1 MCPRW
6 STIFVKCVKMHHTE
20 HMTQPELLVV
30 LQSHSI
36 TDNQKVLGFVNES
49 QLRYVGHGKAT
60 VSKVCFSSLAAALI
74 HLKQSYPHNTVRL
87 HVIDDRS
94 DSHVLE
100 HFHTHMQ
107 QLNANG
113 VESTIAALDGEG
125 LPHSCRR
132 QYEYGRDHG
141 RDLVYFA
148 QDDYLFYPNAFKL
161 MVEQYSSSSAI
172 VGAPVSI
179 FPYND
184 PHEYILE
191 NSALKCNLI
200 QGSDRYWRTCIHPA
214 CCFMTH
220 VSVIRQHWDLFDAFW
235 QHEVNS
241 TMELDTISRLFWE
254 RQLVLLVPIPSLAL
268 HLQYE
273 SEKDPFLDWKMLWDH
288 YHKQLPLDVTSPW
301 QQYNT

>member
-1 MCPRW
+1 
-6 STIFVKCVKMHHTE
+6 
-20 HMTQPELLVV
+20 MTQPELLVV

-36 TDNQKVLGFVNES
+36 TDNQKILGFVDNS
-49 QLRYVGHGKAT
+49 QMRYVGHDKAT
-60 VSKVCFSSLAAALI
+60 VSKTCFMSLCVS
-74 HLKQSYPHNTVRL
+74 LKRLKLKYPTHTVRL

-94 DSHVLE
+94 SSHVIAHFE
-100 HFHTHMQ
+100 HHIQ
-107 QLNANG
+107 DLLQNG
-113 VESTIAALDGEG
+113 VQASLAPLDGEG
-125 LPHSCRR
+125 LLHSCRR

-141 RDLVYFA
+141 RDLIYFA
-148 QDDYLFYPNAFKL
+148 QDDYLFYPDALTL

-200 QGSDRYWRTCIHPA
+200 QGSDRYWRTSIHPA

-220 VSVIRQHWDLFDAFW
+220 VSVVRAHWDLFDAFW

-273 SEKDPFLDWKMLWDH
+273 SERDPFLDWNMLWDH
-288 YHKQLPLDVTSPW
+288 YHKHAPLDVTSPW